1 MKDRVAKLYRE
12 KPEYIPVLKACCE
25 AHRRVKREFESL
37 EGRKLG
43 DSGWPGFEWSEVN
56 LDTDDFNTAMKLPR
70 MLSDLSKMGILS
82 ARGSRRRADYKVNQI
97 SKVEQALREAE
108 EFEEKSREE
117 ALTPPSAEEIPDDL
131 FSTIAGYDDVKD
143 LFRRSLR
150 TSKFHILLIGPPA
163 SAKTLFLLELA
174 RLPNSFYCLGSSTSK
189 AGLAEVLQT
198 QRPKHLMVDEI
209 DKIANM
215 DLAVLLSLM
224 ETGIVRETKVS
235 KMRDVVLNTSVFAAA
250 NTDAGLAPE
259 LKSRFRILYL
269 PPYTEKQ
276 FKDAVV
282 RVLGGGHLAEHI
294 AERSWEVSRDVRE
307 AVRMGRIC
315 FTREE
320 VDEDIRLMKRY
331 GRKAWT
337 QGR

>member
-1 MKDRVAKLYRE
+1 MKDKVAKLYRE

-37 EGRKLG
+37 EGKKLR
-43 DSGWPGFEWSEVN
+43 DDKWPGFEHSEVH

-82 ARGSRRRADYKVNQI
+82 AEGSRRRTDYKVN
-97 SKVEQALREAE
+97 KVGEVEKALAEIE
-108 EFEEKSREE
+108 EFEEKSEEE
-117 ALTPPSAEEIPDDL
+117 ALTPPSVEEIPDDL
-131 FSTIAGYDDVKD
+131 FATIAGYDDVKG
-143 LFRRSLR
+143 LFRRALR
-150 TSKFHILLIGPPA
+150 TTRFHIALIGPPA

-174 RLPNSFYCLGSSTSK
+174 RLPGSFYCLGSSTSK
-189 AGLAEVLQT
+189 AGLAEALQT
-198 QRPKHLMVDEI
+198 QKPKFLMVDEI

-235 KMRDVVLNTSVFAAA
+235 KMRDTVLNTSVFAAA
-250 NTDAGLAPE
+250 NTDAGLASE

-269 PPYTEKQ
+269 PPYGERE

-282 RVLGGGHLAEHI
+282 KVLGGGDLAEYI

-307 AVRMGRIC
+307 AIRMGRIC
-315 FTREE
+315 YSREE
-320 VDEDIRLMKRY
+320 VDEDIRLMKKY
-331 GRKAWT
+331 GRR
-337 QGR
+337 GV

>member
-1 MKDRVAKLYRE
+1 MEDKIAKLYRE

-25 AHRRVKREFESL
+25 AHRRVKKEIESL
-37 EGRKLG
+37 EGRKLKDG
-43 DSGWPGFEWSEVN
+43 SWSGFEVGDVN
-56 LDTDDFNTAMKLPR
+56 LDTDDFNLAMRLPR

-82 ARGSRRRADYKVNQI
+82 AEGSRRRTDYKVNRI
-97 SKVEQALREAE
+97 GEVEKALSEAE
-108 EFEEKSREE
+108 EFERRAEEE

-131 FSTIAGYDDVKD
+131 FATIAGYDDVKG

-174 RLPNSFYCLGSSTSK
+174 RLPRSTYCLGSSTTK
-189 AGLAEVLQT
+189 AGLAEILQT
-198 QRPKHLMVDEI
+198 QRPKFLMVDEI

-235 KMRDVVLNTSVFAAA
+235 KMRGTVLNTSVFAAA
-250 NTDAGLAPE
+250 NTDAGLASE

-269 PPYTEKQ
+269 PPYGERE

-282 RVLGGGHLAEHI
+282 KVLGGGDLAEYI

-307 AVRMGRIC
+307 AIRMGRIC
-315 FTREE
+315 YSKQE
-320 VDEDIRLMKRY
+320 VDEDIQLMKKY
-331 GRKAWT
+331 GR
-337 QGR
+337 RS